1 MAAALLRGLVTLL
14 VTVGPVEVAAM
25 FLALSAGRP
34 ARARRVLA
42 VRACAIAFVV
52 LAAFALGGARLL
64 TALRVGLPAFQAA
77 GGVLLLGVARDQ
89 LFAHPS
95 ALSSITEGEAAE
107 AAGFADIAAF
117 PLAIPLIAGPGSM
130 TAMVLLSG
138 NTLAGAG
145 VAIAAAGVVLAG
157 TLVALLAS
165 ELLTRALGRT
175 GTNVVA
181 RVSGVLLAALAMQ
194 FLFDGLRGSGVF

>member
-52 LAAFALGGARLL
+52 LAVFALGGARLL

>member
-181 RVSGVLLAALAMQ
+181 RVSGVLPAALAMQ

>member
-1 MAAALLRGLVTLL
+1 MPAALLRALVTLA

-34 ARARRVLA
+34 AAARRRVA
-42 VRACAIAFVV
+42 ARAAGIALLV

-64 TALRVGLPAFQAA
+64 AALRVGLPAFRAA

-107 AAGFADIAAF
+107 AAGFGDIAAF
-117 PLAIPLIAGPGSM
+117 PLAVPLIAGPGSM

-138 NTLAGAG
+138 DTLVGAW
-145 VAIAAAGVVLAG
+145 VAIAAAALVLGG
-157 TLVALLAS
+157 TLVAMLAS
-165 ELLTRALGRT
+165 ELLTRVLGRT